1 MFYVE
6 RDERRKMKISIMAL
20 CVCMSVAFQAESFEK
35 RAISAAQRIPASTL
49 DSKLPNRSFGIWLNG
64 LVGKDAGI
72 VWQLSECGDGARGG
86 TGQDAPVCA
95 EATALL
101 PNGDTVIIGISVGTY
116 KQGLIGDP
124 AFQGAVIKSGDQLY
138 QVRRLSDLPV
148 ILRTPSGVP
157 RALPDLQAGQLRVE
171 TISPMMYPLL
181 ASLNPDNDN
190 PSPRFLSL
198 DEDKAP
204 PPAPPPPRSQQGS
217 GKLMDA
223 SIIRSPKPAYPPAA
237 RANGVAGKVE
247 VQVVISEAGRVINA
261 TAISGPMIL
270 RPAAAAAAT
279 QWVFNP
285 ATRDG
290 IPVKTEKVL
299 TFTFGD
305 K

>member
-1 MFYVE
+1 
-6 RDERRKMKISIMAL
+6 MAL
-20 CVCMSVAFQAESFEK
+20 CVCLSVAFQAESFEK

-49 DSKLPNRSFGIWLNG
+49 DAKLPNRSFGVWLNG
-64 LVGKDAGI
+64 LVGKESGI
-72 VWQLSECGDGARGG
+72 VWQLAECGAGAPGG

-138 QVRRLSDLPV
+138 QVRRLSDLPS
-148 ILRTPSGVP
+148 ILRLPSGVP
-157 RALPDLQAGQLRVE
+157 RTLPDLQAGPLRVD
-171 TISPMMYPLL
+171 TISPTTYPLL
-181 ASLNPDNDN
+181 ASLNPDNAN

-198 DEDKAP
+198 DGDGAP
-204 PPAPPPPRSQQGS
+204 PPAPPPPRSQQGY

-223 SIIRSPKPAYPPAA
+223 SVIRSPKPVYPAA
-237 RANGVAGKVE
+237 AKSNGVVGKVE

-261 TAISGPMIL
+261 TAISGPLML
-270 RPAAAAAAT
+270 RPAAAAAAS

-290 IPVKTEKVL
+290 VPVKTEKVL

>member
-1 MFYVE
+1 
-6 RDERRKMKISIMAL
+6 MKISIMAL
-20 CVCMSVAFQAESFEK
+20 CVCMSVAFQSESFEK
-35 RAISAAQRIPASTL
+35 RAISAAQRTPASSL
-49 DSKLPNRSFGIWLNG
+49 DAKLPNRSFGVWLNG

-72 VWQLSECGDGARGG
+72 VWQLSECGASAPGG

-95 EATALL
+95 EAVALM
-101 PNGDTVIIGISVGTY
+101 PNGETLIVGISVGTF

-124 AFQGAVIKSGDQLY
+124 AFHGAVIKSRDQYY
-138 QVRRLSDLPV
+138 QVRRLSDLPA
-148 ILRTPSGVP
+148 ILRSPNGVP
-157 RALPDLQAGQLRVE
+157 RTLPDLQAGPLRVD
-171 TISPMMYPLL
+171 TISPAMYPLL

-190 PSPRFLSL
+190 SSPRFRSL
-198 DEDKAP
+198 DEDAAT

-223 SIIRSPKPAYPPAA
+223 SVIRSPKPVYPPAA

-247 VQVVISEAGRVINA
+247 VQVTISETGRVINA
-261 TAISGPMIL
+261 MAISGPMML

-290 IPVKTEKVL
+290 TPVKTEKVL
-299 TFTFGD
+299 TFTFGE

>member
-1 MFYVE
+1 
-6 RDERRKMKISIMAL
+6 MKISIMAL
-20 CVCMSVAFQAESFEK
+20 CVCLSVAFQSESFEK
-35 RAISAAQRIPASTL
+35 RAISAAQRIPASSL
-49 DSKLPNRSFGIWLNG
+49 DAKLPNRSFSVWLNG

-72 VWQLSECGDGARGG
+72 VWQLSECGEGAPGG
-86 TGQDAPVCA
+86 TRQDAPVCA
-95 EATALL
+95 EASALL
-101 PNGDTVIIGISVGTY
+101 PNGDTVIIGISVGTF

-124 AFQGAVIKSGDQLY
+124 AFHGAVIKSGDQFY
-138 QVRRLSDLPV
+138 QVRRLSDLPA

-157 RALPDLQAGQLRVE
+157 RALPDLQAGPLRVD

-190 PSPRFLSL
+190 SSPRFLSL
-198 DEDKAP
+198 EEGEAP
-204 PPAPPPPRSQQGS
+204 PPAPPPQRSQQNS

-223 SIIRSPKPAYPPAA
+223 SVIRSPKPVYPPAA
-237 RANGVAGKVE
+237 RANGVSGKVE
-247 VQVVISEAGRVINA
+247 VQVVISEAGRVTNA

-270 RPAAAAAAT
+270 RPAAAAAAS

-290 IPVKTEKVL
+290 IPVRTEKVL

>member
-1 MFYVE
+1 
-6 RDERRKMKISIMAL
+6 MKISIMAL
-20 CVCMSVAFQAESFEK
+20 CVFLSVAFQTESLEK

-49 DSKLPNRSFGIWLNG
+49 DTKLPNRSFGVWLNG

-72 VWQLSECGDGARGG
+72 VWQLAECGDGAPGR
-86 TGQDAPVCA
+86 TAQDAPVCA
-95 EATALL
+95 EATALM
-101 PNGDTVIIGISVGTY
+101 PNGDTVIIGISVGTF

-124 AFQGAVIKSGDQLY
+124 AFQGAVIKSGEQLY
-138 QVRRLSDLPV
+138 RVRRLSDLPA
-148 ILRTPSGVP
+148 ILRMPNGFP
-157 RALPDLQAGQLRVE
+157 RALPDLQAGPLKLDPLPPV
-171 TISPMMYPLL
+171 TYPIL
-181 ASLNPDNDN
+181 ASLNPDNVN
-190 PSPRFLSL
+190 PAPRILSL
-198 DEDKAP
+198 DEDEAP
-204 PPAPPPPRSQQGS
+204 PPAPPPPRSQPIS

-223 SIIRSPKPAYPPAA
+223 SVIRSPKPVYPPAA

-247 VQVVISEAGRVINA
+247 VQVIISEAGRVITA
-261 TAISGPMIL
+261 TAISGSMML

-290 IPVKTEKVL
+290 TPVKTEKVL

>member
-1 MFYVE
+1 
-6 RDERRKMKISIMAL
+6 MKISIMAL
-20 CVCMSVAFQAESFEK
+20 CVFLSVAFQSESFEK
-35 RAISAAQRIPASTL
+35 RAISAAQRISASTL
-49 DSKLPNRSFGIWLNG
+49 DAKLPNRSFGVWLNG

-72 VWQLSECGDGARGG
+72 VWQLAECGAGAPGG

-95 EATALL
+95 EATALM
-101 PNGDTVIIGISVGTY
+101 PNGDTVIIGISVGTF

-148 ILRTPSGVP
+148 ILRLPSGVP
-157 RALPDLQAGQLRVE
+157 RALPDLQAGPLRVD
-171 TISPMMYPLL
+171 TLSHTTYPLL

-190 PSPRFLSL
+190 SSPRFLPL
-198 DEDKAP
+198 DEDEAP
-204 PPAPPPPRSQQGS
+204 PPAPPPPRSQQNS

-223 SIIRSPKPAYPPAA
+223 SVIRSPKPVYPPAA
-237 RANGVAGKVE
+237 RANGVTGKVE

-261 TAISGPMIL
+261 TAISGPMML
-270 RPAAAAAAT
+270 RPAAAAAAS

-290 IPVKTEKVL
+290 VPVKTEKVL

>member
-1 MFYVE
+1 
-6 RDERRKMKISIMAL
+6 MKISIMAL
-20 CVCMSVAFQAESFEK
+20 CVCMSVAFQSESFEK

-49 DSKLPNRSFGIWLNG
+49 DSKLPNRSFGVWLNG
-64 LVGKDAGI
+64 LVGRDAGI
-72 VWQLSECGDGARGG
+72 VWQLAECGDGARGG

-148 ILRTPSGVP
+148 ILRAPSGVP

-217 GKLMDA
+217 GNSGQLMDA
-223 SIIRSPKPAYPPAA
+223 SVIRSPKPVYPPAA

>member
-1 MFYVE
+1 
-6 RDERRKMKISIMAL
+6 MKIFIMVL
-20 CVCMSVAFQAESFEK
+20 CVCLSVAFQSESFEK

-49 DSKLPNRSFGIWLNG
+49 DAKLPNRSFGVWLTG

-72 VWQLSECGDGARGG
+72 VWQLAECGDGARGG

-95 EATALL
+95 EASALL
-101 PNGDTVIIGISVGTY
+101 RNGDTVIIGISVGTY

-138 QVRRLSDLPV
+138 QVRRLSDLPL

-157 RALPDLQAGQLRVE
+157 RSLPDLQAGPLRVD
-171 TISPMMYPLL
+171 TISPAMYPLL

-190 PSPRFLSL
+190 PAPRFLSL
-198 DEDKAP
+198 EEEAP
-204 PPAPPPPRSQQGS
+204 PPAPPPTRSQQNS

-223 SIIRSPKPAYPPAA
+223 SVIRSPKPVYPPAA

-261 TAISGPMIL
+261 TAISGPMML
-270 RPAAAAAAT
+270 RPAAAAAAS

-290 IPVKTEKVL
+290 VPVKTEKVL

>member
-1 MFYVE
+1 
-6 RDERRKMKISIMAL
+6 MKISIMAL
-20 CVCMSVAFQAESFEK
+20 CVFLSVAFQAESFEK
-35 RAISAAQRIPASTL
+35 RAISAAQRIPASSL
-49 DSKLPNRSFGIWLNG
+49 DAKLPNRSFGVWLNG
-64 LVGKDAGI
+64 LVGKEVGI
-72 VWQLSECGDGARGG
+72 VWQLAECGASARGG
-86 TGQDAPVCA
+86 TAHDAPVCA
-95 EATALL
+95 EATALM
-101 PNGDTVIIGISVGTY
+101 PNGDTVIIGISVGTF

-138 QVRRLSDLPV
+138 QVRRLSDLPA

-157 RALPDLQAGQLRVE
+157 RALPELQAGPLRVD
-171 TISPMMYPLL
+171 TISPTLYPIL

-190 PSPRFLSL
+190 SSPRFLSL
-198 DEDKAP
+198 DEGGAP
-204 PPAPPPPRSQQGS
+204 PPAPPPPLSQQGS

-223 SIIRSPKPAYPPAA
+223 SVIRSPKPVYPPAA

-247 VQVVISEAGRVINA
+247 VQVTISEAGRVINA
-261 TAISGPMIL
+261 TAISGPMML
-270 RPAAAAAAT
+270 RPAAAATAS

>member
-1 MFYVE
+1 
-6 RDERRKMKISIMAL
+6 MKISIMAL
-20 CVCMSVAFQAESFEK
+20 CVCLSVAFQSESFEK

-49 DSKLPNRSFGIWLNG
+49 DAKLPNRSFGVWLNG

-72 VWQLSECGDGARGG
+72 VWQLAECGDGATGG
-86 TGQDAPVCA
+86 TAQDAPVCA
-95 EATALL
+95 EAVALM
-101 PNGDTVIIGISVGTY
+101 PNGETLIVGISVGTF

-124 AFQGAVIKSGDQLY
+124 AFHGAVIKSRDQYY
-138 QVRRLSDLPV
+138 QVRRLSDLPA
-148 ILRTPSGVP
+148 ILRSPNGVP
-157 RALPDLQAGQLRVE
+157 RTLPDLQAGPLRVD
-171 TISPMMYPLL
+171 TISPAMYPLL

-190 PSPRFLSL
+190 SSPRFRSL
-198 DEDKAP
+198 DEDAAT

-223 SIIRSPKPAYPPAA
+223 SVIRSPKPVYPPAA

-247 VQVVISEAGRVINA
+247 VQVTISETGRVINA
-261 TAISGPMIL
+261 MAISGPMML

-290 IPVKTEKVL
+290 TPVKTEKVL

>member
-1 MFYVE
+1 V
-6 RDERRKMKISIMAL
+6 
-20 CVCMSVAFQAESFEK
+20 V
-35 RAISAAQRIPASTL
+35 
-49 DSKLPNRSFGIWLNG
+49 
-64 LVGKDAGI
+64 
-72 VWQLSECGDGARGG
+72 
-86 TGQDAPVCA
+86 
-95 EATALL
+95 
-101 PNGDTVIIGISVGTY
+101 IGISVGTY

-138 QVRRLSDLPV
+138 QVRRLSDLPS
-148 ILRTPSGVP
+148 ILRLPSGLP
-157 RALPDLQAGQLRVE
+157 RALPDLQAGPLRVD
-171 TISPMMYPLL
+171 TISPMTYPLL

-204 PPAPPPPRSQQGS
+204 PPAPPPPRSQQNS

-223 SIIRSPKPAYPPAA
+223 SIIRSPKPVYPPAA

-290 IPVKTEKVL
+290 VPVKTEKVL

>member
-1 MFYVE
+1 
-6 RDERRKMKISIMAL
+6 MKISIMAL
-20 CVCMSVAFQAESFEK
+20 CVFLSVAFQSESFEK

-49 DSKLPNRSFGIWLNG
+49 DAKLPNRSFGVWLNG

-72 VWQLSECGDGARGG
+72 VWQLAECGDGAPGR
-86 TGQDAPVCA
+86 TAQDAPVCA
-95 EATALL
+95 EATALM
-101 PNGDTVIIGISVGTY
+101 PNGDTVIIGISVGTF

-138 QVRRLSDLPV
+138 KVLRLSDLPA
-148 ILRTPSGVP
+148 ILRTPNGVP
-157 RALPDLQAGQLRVE
+157 RALPDLQAGPLKLDPLPPV
-171 TISPMMYPLL
+171 TYPLL
-181 ASLNPDNDN
+181 ASLNPDNVN
-190 PSPRFLSL
+190 SSPRFPSL
-198 DEDKAP
+198 NEDDA
-204 PPAPPPPRSQQGS
+204 PPAPPPPRSQQS
-217 GKLMDA
+217 LGKLMDA
-223 SIIRSPKPAYPPAA
+223 SVIRSPKPVYPPAA
-237 RANGVAGKVE
+237 KAMGASGKVE
-247 VQVVISEAGRVINA
+247 VQIVISESGRVVNA

-290 IPVKTEKVL
+290 IPVRTEKVL

>member
-1 MFYVE
+1 
-6 RDERRKMKISIMAL
+6 MKISIMAL
-20 CVCMSVAFQAESFEK
+20 CVCLSVAFQSDSFEK

-49 DSKLPNRSFGIWLNG
+49 DAKLPNRSFGVWLSG

-72 VWQLSECGDGARGG
+72 VWQLAECGDGARGG

-95 EATALL
+95 EASALM
-101 PNGDTVIIGISVGTY
+101 PNGDTVVIGISVGTY

-138 QVRRLSDLPV
+138 QVRRLSDLPT

-157 RALPDLQAGQLRVE
+157 RALPDLQAVPLRLDALPPV
-171 TISPMMYPLL
+171 TYPLL

-190 PSPRFLSL
+190 PAPRFLSL
-198 DEDKAP
+198 EAEVA
-204 PPAPPPPRSQQGS
+204 APPPPTQRSQQNS

-223 SIIRSPKPAYPPAA
+223 SVIRSPKPVYPPAA

-261 TAISGPMIL
+261 TAISGPMML

-290 IPVKTEKVL
+290 VPVRTEKVL
-299 TFTFGD
+299 TFTFGE

>member
-1 MFYVE
+1 
-6 RDERRKMKISIMAL
+6 MKISIMAL
-20 CVCMSVAFQAESFEK
+20 CVCLSVAFQSESFEK
-35 RAISAAQRIPASTL
+35 RAISTAQRIPASTL
-49 DSKLPNRSFGIWLNG
+49 DAKLPNRSFGIWLNG

-72 VWQLSECGDGARGG
+72 VWQLAECGASAPGG

-95 EATALL
+95 EATALM

-138 QVRRLSDLPV
+138 QVRRLSDLPS
-148 ILRTPSGVP
+148 ILRLPSGVP
-157 RALPDLQAGQLRVE
+157 RSLPDLQAGPLRLDALPPL
-171 TISPMMYPLL
+171 TYPLL

-190 PSPRFLSL
+190 PAPRFLSL
-198 DEDKAP
+198 EQEA
-204 PPAPPPPRSQQGS
+204 PAPPPPAQRSQQNS

-223 SIIRSPKPAYPPAA
+223 SIIRSPKPVYPPAA
-237 RANGVAGKVE
+237 RANGVVGKVE
-247 VQVVISEAGRVINA
+247 VQVVISEAGRVTNA
-261 TAISGPMIL
+261 TAISGPMML
-270 RPAAAAAAT
+270 RPAAAAAAS

>member
-1 MFYVE
+1 
-6 RDERRKMKISIMAL
+6 MKISILSL
-20 CVCMSVAFQAESFEK
+20 CVCLSVAFQSESFEK

-49 DSKLPNRSFGIWLNG
+49 DAKLPNRSFGVWLNG

-72 VWQLSECGDGARGG
+72 VWQLAECGAVAPGG

-95 EATALL
+95 EANVLL

-138 QVRRLSDLPV
+138 QVRRLSDLPT

-157 RALPDLQAGQLRVE
+157 RALPDLLAGPVRVD

-204 PPAPPPPRSQQGS
+204 PPAPPPPRSPQGL

-223 SIIRSPKPAYPPAA
+223 SIIRSPKPVYPPAA

-247 VQVVISEAGRVINA
+247 VQVTISEAGRVINA
-261 TAISGPMIL
+261 TAISGPMML
-270 RPAAAAAAT
+270 RPAAAAAAS

-299 TFTFGD
+299 SFTFGD

>member
-1 MFYVE
+1 
-6 RDERRKMKISIMAL
+6 MKISILAL
-20 CVCMSVAFQAESFEK
+20 CVCLSVAFQSESFEK

-49 DSKLPNRSFGIWLNG
+49 DAKLPNRSFGVWLNG

-72 VWQLSECGDGARGG
+72 VWQLAECGSAAPGG

-95 EATALL
+95 EASALL

-138 QVRRLSDLPV
+138 QVRRLSDLLT
-148 ILRTPSGVP
+148 ILRAPNGLP
-157 RALPDLQAGQLRVE
+157 RALPDLQASPLRVDALPPV
-171 TISPMMYPLL
+171 TYPIL

-190 PSPRFLSL
+190 PTPRFRSL
-198 DEDKAP
+198 EEEAP
-204 PPAPPPPRSQQGS
+204 TPAPPPPLRSQQNS

-223 SIIRSPKPAYPPAA
+223 SIIRSPKPVYPPAA
-237 RANGVAGKVE
+237 RANGVVGKVE

-261 TAISGPMIL
+261 TAISGPMML

>member
-1 MFYVE
+1 
-6 RDERRKMKISIMAL
+6 MKISIMAL
-20 CVCMSVAFQAESFEK
+20 CVCLSVAFQSESFEK

-49 DSKLPNRSFGIWLNG
+49 DAKLPNRSFGVWLNG

-72 VWQLSECGDGARGG
+72 VWQLSECGGPGG

-95 EATALL
+95 EASALL
-101 PNGDTVIIGISVGTY
+101 PNGDTVVIGISVGTY

-138 QVRRLSDLPV
+138 QVRRLSDLLA
-148 ILRTPSGVP
+148 ILRAPNGVP
-157 RALPDLQAGQLRVE
+157 RALPDLQASPLRVDALPPL
-171 TISPMMYPLL
+171 TYPLL

-190 PSPRFLSL
+190 PTPRFRSL
-198 DEDKAP
+198 EDAAP
-204 PPAPPPPRSQQGS
+204 TPAPPPPPRSQQNS

-223 SIIRSPKPAYPPAA
+223 SIIRSPKPVYPPAA
-237 RANGVAGKVE
+237 RANGVVGKVE
-247 VQVVISEAGRVINA
+247 VQVVISEGGRVINA
-261 TAISGPMIL
+261 TAISGPMML

-279 QWVFNP
+279 QWVFSP

-290 IPVKTEKVL
+290 IPVRTEKVL

>member
-1 MFYVE
+1 
-6 RDERRKMKISIMAL
+6 MKISIMAL
-20 CVCMSVAFQAESFEK
+20 CVCLSVAFQSESFEK

-49 DSKLPNRSFGIWLNG
+49 DAKLPNRSFGLWLNG

-72 VWQLSECGDGARGG
+72 VWQLAECGDGARGG

-95 EATALL
+95 EASALL
-101 PNGDTVIIGISVGTY
+101 PNGDTVVIGISVGTY

-138 QVRRLSDLPV
+138 QVRRLSDLPL

-157 RALPDLQAGQLRVE
+157 RALPDLQAVPLRVDALPPV
-171 TISPMMYPLL
+171 TVPLL

-190 PSPRFLSL
+190 PTPRFLSL
-198 DEDKAP
+198 EEEAA
-204 PPAPPPPRSQQGS
+204 APPPPTQRSQQNS

-223 SIIRSPKPAYPPAA
+223 SVIRSPKPVYPPAA

-261 TAISGPMIL
+261 TAISGPMML

>member
-1 MFYVE
+1 
-6 RDERRKMKISIMAL
+6 MKISIMAL
-20 CVCMSVAFQAESFEK
+20 CVCLSVAFQSESFEK

-49 DSKLPNRSFGIWLNG
+49 DAKLPNRSFGVWLNG

-72 VWQLSECGDGARGG
+72 VWQLAECGAGAPGG

-95 EATALL
+95 EATALM
-101 PNGDTVIIGISVGTY
+101 PNGDTVIIGISVGTF

-124 AFQGAVIKSGDQLY
+124 AFQGAVIKSGDKLY
-138 QVRRLSDLPV
+138 QVRRLSDLPA
-148 ILRTPSGVP
+148 ILRAPNGVP
-157 RALPDLQAGQLRVE
+157 RTLPDLQAGPLRLDAL
-171 TISPMMYPLL
+171 SPTPYPLL
-181 ASLNPDNDN
+181 ASLNDN
-190 PSPRFLSL
+190 SSSRFLSL
-198 DEDKAP
+198 DEDEAP
-204 PPAPPPPRSQQGS
+204 PPAPPPPRSQQSS

-223 SIIRSPKPAYPPAA
+223 SVIRSPKPVYPPAA
-237 RANGVAGKVE
+237 RAMGASGKVE
-247 VQVVISEAGRVINA
+247 VQVVISEFGRVISA

>member
-1 MFYVE
+1 
-6 RDERRKMKISIMAL
+6 MKISIMAL
-20 CVCMSVAFQAESFEK
+20 CVFLSVAFQGESFEK
-35 RAISAAQRIPASTL
+35 RAISAAQRIPASSL
-49 DSKLPNRSFGIWLNG
+49 DAKLPNRSFGVWLNG
-64 LVGKDAGI
+64 LVGKEAGI
-72 VWQLSECGDGARGG
+72 VWQLAECGSSARGG
-86 TGQDAPVCA
+86 TPQDAPVCA
-95 EATALL
+95 EATALM
-101 PNGDTVIIGISVGTY
+101 PNGDTVIIGISVGTF

-157 RALPDLQAGQLRVE
+157 RALPELQAVPLRVD
-171 TISPMMYPLL
+171 TISPMLSPIL

-190 PSPRFLSL
+190 SSPRFLSL
-198 DEDKAP
+198 EENVAP
-204 PPAPPPPRSQQGS
+204 PPAPAAPRSQQSS

-223 SIIRSPKPAYPPAA
+223 SVIRSPKPVYPPAA

-261 TAISGPMIL
+261 TAISGPMML
-270 RPAAAAAAT
+270 RPAAAAAAS

-285 ATRDG
+285 ATRDS
-290 IPVKTEKVL
+290 IPVRTEKVL
-299 TFTFGD
+299 TFTFGE

>member
-1 MFYVE
+1 LFQVE

-20 CVCMSVAFQAESFEK
+20 CVCLSVAFQSESFEK
-35 RAISAAQRIPASTL
+35 RAISAAQRISASTL
-49 DSKLPNRSFGIWLNG
+49 DAKLPNRSFGVWLNG

-72 VWQLSECGDGARGG
+72 VWQLAECGAGATGG
-86 TGQDAPVCA
+86 NGQDAPVCA
-95 EATALL
+95 EATALM
-101 PNGDTVIIGISVGTY
+101 PNGDTVIIGISVGTF

-138 QVRRLSDLPV
+138 QVRRLSDLPA
-148 ILRTPSGVP
+148 ILRTPNGVP
-157 RALPDLQAGQLRVE
+157 RALPDLQAGPLQLDALPPV
-171 TISPMMYPLL
+171 TYPLL
-181 ASLNPDNDN
+181 ASLNPDNVN
-190 PSPRFLSL
+190 PAPRFLSL
-198 DEDKAP
+198 DEDEAP
-204 PPAPPPPRSQQGS
+204 PPAPPARSQQSS
-217 GKLMDA
+217 GQLMDA
-223 SIIRSPKPAYPPAA
+223 SVIRSTKPVYPPAA

-247 VQVVISEAGRVINA
+247 VQVVISEAGRVVNA

-270 RPAAAAAAT
+270 RPAATAAAS

-290 IPVKTEKVL
+290 MPVRTEKVL

>member
-1 MFYVE
+1 
-6 RDERRKMKISIMAL
+6 MKISIMAL
-20 CVCMSVAFQAESFEK
+20 CVFLSVAFQAESFEK
-35 RAISAAQRIPASTL
+35 RAISAAQRIPASSL
-49 DSKLPNRSFGIWLNG
+49 DAKLPNRSFGVWLNG
-64 LVGKDAGI
+64 LVGKEAGI
-72 VWQLSECGDGARGG
+72 VWQLAECGAVARGG
-86 TGQDAPVCA
+86 TAQDAPVCA
-95 EATALL
+95 EATALM
-101 PNGDTVIIGISVGTY
+101 PNGDTVIIGISVGTF

-138 QVRRLSDLPV
+138 QVRRLSDLPS
-148 ILRTPSGVP
+148 ILRTPGGVP
-157 RALPDLQAGQLRVE
+157 RALPDLQAGPLRVDM
-171 TISPMMYPLL
+171 ISPMTYPIL

-190 PSPRFLSL
+190 SSPRFLSL
-198 DEDKAP
+198 DENAP
-204 PPAPPPPRSQQGS
+204 PPAPPPTRSQESS

-223 SIIRSPKPAYPPAA
+223 SIIRSPKPVYPPAA

-270 RPAAAAAAT
+270 RPAAAAAAS

>member
-1 MFYVE
+1 
-6 RDERRKMKISIMAL
+6 MKISIMAL
-20 CVCMSVAFQAESFEK
+20 CVCMSVAFQSESFEK

-49 DSKLPNRSFGIWLNG
+49 DAKLPNRSFGVWLNG

-72 VWQLSECGDGARGG
+72 VWQLAECGDGARGG

-95 EATALL
+95 EASALL
-101 PNGDTVIIGISVGTY
+101 PNGDTVVIGISVGTY

-124 AFQGAVIKSGDQLY
+124 VFQGAVIKSGDQLY
-138 QVRRLSDLPV
+138 QVRRLSDLPA
-148 ILRTPSGVP
+148 ILRLPSGVP
-157 RALPDLQAGQLRVE
+157 RALPDLQAGPLRVD
-171 TISPMMYPLL
+171 TISPMTYPLL

-198 DEDKAP
+198 DENEAP
-204 PPAPPPPRSQQGS
+204 PPAPPPPLSQQGS

-223 SIIRSPKPAYPPAA
+223 SIIRSPKPVYPPAA

>member
-1 MFYVE
+1 
-6 RDERRKMKISIMAL
+6 MKISIMAL
-20 CVCMSVAFQAESFEK
+20 CVCLSVAFQSESFEK

-49 DSKLPNRSFGIWLNG
+49 DAKLPNRSFGVWFNG
-64 LVGKDAGI
+64 LVGKEAGI
-72 VWQLSECGDGARGG
+72 VWQLAECGAGASSG

-95 EATALL
+95 EATALMA
-101 PNGDTVIIGISVGTY
+101 NGDTVIIGISVGTF

-124 AFQGAVIKSGDQLY
+124 AFQGAVIKSNDQLY
-138 QVRRLSDLPV
+138 QVRRLSDLTV

-157 RALPDLQAGQLRVE
+157 RALPDLQAVPLRVD
-171 TISPMMYPLL
+171 TLPPVTYPLL
-181 ASLNPDNDN
+181 ASLNPDNVN
-190 PSPRFLSL
+190 SLPRFRSFAE
-198 DEDKAP
+198 DEAT
-204 PPAPPPPRSQQGS
+204 PPAPPPTRSQQDS

-223 SIIRSPKPAYPPAA
+223 SIIRSPKPVYPPAA

-247 VQVVISEAGRVINA
+247 VQVVISESGRVVNA

-270 RPAAAAAAT
+270 RPAAAAAAS

-290 IPVKTEKVL
+290 VPVRTEKVL
-299 TFTFGD
+299 SFTFGD

>member
-1 MFYVE
+1 
-6 RDERRKMKISIMAL
+6 MKISFIAL
-20 CVCMSVAFQAESFEK
+20 CVCLSVAFQSESFEK

-49 DSKLPNRSFGIWLNG
+49 DAKLPNRSFGVWFNG

-72 VWQLSECGDGARGG
+72 VWQLAECGPGG
-86 TGQDAPVCA
+86 TGQDEPVCA
-95 EATALL
+95 EASALL
-101 PNGDTVIIGISVGTY
+101 PNGDTVVIGISVGTY

-124 AFQGAVIKSGDQLY
+124 AFKGAVIKSGAQLY
-138 QVRRLSDLPV
+138 QVRRLSDLPT

-157 RALPDLQAGQLRVE
+157 RALPDLQADPLRVD
-171 TISPMMYPLL
+171 TISPTMYPLL

-223 SIIRSPKPAYPPAA
+223 SIIRSPKPVYPPAA
-237 RANGVAGKVE
+237 RASGVAGKVE
-247 VQVVISEAGRVINA
+247 VQVTISEAGRVINA
-261 TAISGPMIL
+261 TAISGPMML
-270 RPAAAAAAT
+270 RPAAAAAAS